1 MNQDQNNI
9 AETEKTVEQTDATS
23 AEEIKET
30 AKANMKKSME
40 ETLRTVSRG
49 QLQLDKPIRASNKDV
64 TVLHFDFTKLTGWEF
79 AQALDRD
86 ASGNTNAFRLSQV
99 QALELFAAA
108 AAKET
113 PDVDTE
119 DIRRRIG
126 ISDAVKATQ
135 IAVVFFNL
143 TSRTANSRISN

>member
-1 MNQDQNNI
+1 MNQDQKNI
-9 AETEKTVEQTDATS
+9 AETEETVQN
-23 AEEIKET
+23 AEEIKEK
-30 AKANMKKSME
+30 AKDDMKKSME

-49 QLQLDKPIRASNKDV
+49 QMKLEKPIRASNKDV
-64 TVLHFDFTKLTGWEF
+64 TVLNFDFTKLTGWEF

-86 ASGNTNAFRLSQV
+86 TSGNTSAFRLSQL

-113 PDVDTE
+113 PDVDEE
-119 DIRRRIG
+119 DIRHRIG
-126 ISDAVKATQ
+126 IADAVKAAQ

>member
-1 MNQDQNNI
+1 MNQDQNMMEN
-9 AETEKTVEQTDATS
+9 AQV
-23 AEEIKET
+23 ET
-30 AKANMKKSME
+30 ARNEAKENAKAKAKAEMEQMKK
-40 ETLRTVSRG
+40 ETLRKISKGT
-49 QLQLDKPIRASNKDV
+49 LKLEKPIRASNTDV
-64 TVLHFDFTKLTGWEF
+64 TELHYDFNKLTGWEF

-86 ASGNTNAFRLSQV
+86 TDGKTSAFRLTQI

-108 AAKET
+108 AVKET
-113 PDVDTE
+113 PDVDAE

-143 TSRTANSRISN
+143 TSQTADSRITS